1 MEYDIKI
8 GAGIEMQIADI
19 KKIKN
24 RVKEL
29 RKQINYHNYL
39 YYVKDAPEITDFEF
53 DKLFKELKNLELKFP
68 ELVTPESPT
77 QRVGEEPSEKFEQV
91 KHSVRLYSLDNAN
104 NEEELLDWYNRIK
117 KSYPNEHGIEIVC
130 ELKIDGLA
138 VALTYERGIFTQ
150 GATRGN
156 GIAGEDITTNLRTIK
171 SIPLRLFDIPD
182 ELPETIEVR
191 GEIFMPKNAFDEL
204 NQRRREQGEPEFANP
219 RNAGSGS
226 VRQLDPKITAERKLS
241 IFVYGAVAPD
251 FSEGISSTHSGNLEI
266 LEKLGFKVNPD
277 TKVCKNIKEALEFCK
292 KWNTDRFK
300 LKYAT
305 DGIVVKVNSLKKQ
318 QELGFTS
325 RSPRWAIAYKFPP
338 EVILTTLKKVEFSVG
353 RTGAVTP
360 VAVLEP
366 VKLAGTMVSRAS
378 LHNADE
384 IERLKLRI
392 GDKVYVK
399 KAAEIIPK
407 VIGVELSQRQE
418 GSESLVYPDK
428 CPSCGHKL
436 ERKEGEVINFCP
448 NFMGCKAQIIGRIE
462 HWVSRNAMDI
472 DGVGASL
479 IKQFVE
485 HGLIKDPADLYQLT
499 KESLME
505 LERMADKSAGNVVEG
520 IQASRDR
527 PVGRL
532 INALGIK
539 YVGKETADI
548 LGQEYNSIENIKNA
562 SFKEL
567 ENIEGIGE
575 KIADSI
581 INYFKNPDVLE
592 MIDKLEKN
600 GVKLKQDMQ
609 KTDKPRP
616 LLNTSFVLTGT
627 LSTMDRKS
635 ASDIIKEMGG
645 KVTNSVS
652 KKTSCVIVGES
663 PGSKYDK
670 AVSLG
675 ITVLDESQ
683 FIELIEKLQAGG
695 IEEVNE

>member
-1 MEYDIKI
+1 MQIMDIKQ
-8 GAGIEMQIADI
+8 ARTRVMQ
-19 KKIKN
+19 
-24 RVKEL
+24 L
-29 RKQINYHNYL
+29 REQINYHNYL

-53 DKLFKELKNLELKFP
+53 DKLFKELKELELKYA
-68 ELVTPESPT
+68 ELVIPDSPT
-77 QRVGEEPSEKFEQV
+77 QRVGDQPSEKFEQV
-91 KHSVRLYSLDNAN
+91 KHRVRLYSLDNAN
-104 NEEELLDWYNRIK
+104 NDEELVDWYNRIK
-117 KSYPNEHGIEIVC
+117 KSYPDEQEIEIVC

-138 VALTYERGIFTQ
+138 VALTYENGLFTQ

-156 GIAGEDITTNLRTIK
+156 GIVGEDITTNLRTIN
-171 SIPLRLFDIPD
+171 SIPLRLFDVPD
-182 ELPETIEVR
+182 ELPDTIEVR
-191 GEIFMPKNAFDEL
+191 GEIFMPEDAFKEL
-204 NQRRREQGEPEFANP
+204 NQRRRDQGEQEFANP

-226 VRQLDPKITAERKLS
+226 VRQLDPRVTAERKLS
-241 IFVYGAVAPD
+241 IFVYGALAPGR
-251 FSEGISSTHSGNLEI
+251 SEDISTTHFGNI
-266 LEKLGFKVNPD
+266 GVLEKLGFKVNPD
-277 TKVCKNIKEALEFCK
+277 TKVCKNIEEALAFCK
-292 KWNTDRFK
+292 KWDEERAK

-305 DGIVVKVNSLKKQ
+305 DGVVVKVNSLKKQ
-318 QELGFTS
+318 HELGFTS
-325 RSPRWAIAYKFPP
+325 RSPRWAVAYKFPP
-338 EVILTTLKKVEFSVG
+338 EEMLTTLKDVAFSVG

-360 VAVLEP
+360 VALLEP
-366 VKLAGTMVSRAS
+366 VRLAGTMVARAS

-407 VIGVELSQRQE
+407 VIGVELSQR
-418 GSESLVYPDK
+418 SEDSEPLVYPER

-448 NFMGCKAQIIGRIE
+448 NFMECKEQIIGRIE

-472 DGVGASL
+472 DGVGGSL

-485 HGLIKDPADLYQLT
+485 HSLIKDPADLYQLT

-505 LERMADKSAGNVVEG
+505 LERMADRSAGNVVKG
-520 IQASRDR
+520 IQASKDR
-527 PVGRL
+527 PLGRL

-548 LGQEYNSIENIKNA
+548 LGQVYGSIEDIKKA
-562 SFKEL
+562 SFEEL
-567 ENIEGIGE
+567 EAIEGIGE

-581 INYFKNPDVLE
+581 INYFKNPEVLN
-592 MIDKLEKN
+592 MINKLEKN
-600 GVKLKQDMQ
+600 GVKLKQDIE
-609 KTDKPRP
+609 KTDRPKP
-616 LLNTSFVLTGT
+616 LLNTNFVITGT

-645 KVTNSVS
+645 KVTGSVS
-652 KKTSCVIVGES
+652 KKTSYVVVGES

-683 FIELIEKLQAGG
+683 FIELIKKLQAGG
-695 IEEVNE
+695 IDEVNE